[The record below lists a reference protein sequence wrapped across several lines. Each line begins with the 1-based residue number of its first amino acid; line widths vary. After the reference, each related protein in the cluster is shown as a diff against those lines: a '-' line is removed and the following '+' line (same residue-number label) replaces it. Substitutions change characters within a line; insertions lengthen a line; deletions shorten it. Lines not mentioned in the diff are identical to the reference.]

1 MNLQIHTLYLAATI
15 LLWIAVYYAAY
26 WLVALARDPALVCM
40 SVGPLGVSVISL
52 REPPRGRL
60 LAQLTCA
67 AVAVAGAAYVS
78 LFLVVPPPIGGL
90 DRSLSARLVA
100 VCIPVLA
107 ISATRLLSI
116 LRDRRYPLWGEARML
131 TATAE
136 TFTLYQIPSGAVM
149 RYSNGNV
156 ELRGKGMDWT
166 LTELGVAATLES
178 CKQYA
183 VPKP

>member
-1 MNLQIHTLYLAATI
+1 VNLQIHTLYLAATI

-67 AVAVAGAAYVS
+67 AVAVVGAAYVS

-100 VCIPVLA
+100 VCIPALA

-131 TATAE
+131 TAVQRGLATGARIYFTATGRAYLRE
-136 TFTLYQIPSGAVM
+136 RFGATPREFLSMV
-149 RYSNGNV
+149 R
-156 ELRGKGMDWT
+156 R
-166 LTELGVAATLES
+166 
-178 CKQYA
+178 
-183 VPKP
+183 

>member
-1 MNLQIHTLYLAATI
+1 VDLQIHTLYLAATI

-60 LAQLTCA
+60 LAQLACA

-90 DRSLSARLVA
+90 SRSLSTRLVA
-100 VCIPVLA
+100 VCIPVLV
-107 ISATRLLSI
+107 ISGTRLLGI

-131 TATAE
+131 TGVQRGLATGARIY
-136 TFTLYQIPSGAVM
+136 FTATGRAYLRERFGATPREFLSMV
-149 RYSNGNV
+149 R
-156 ELRGKGMDWT
+156 R
-166 LTELGVAATLES
+166 
-178 CKQYA
+178 
-183 VPKP
+183 

>member
-60 LAQLTCA
+60 LAQLACA

-78 LFLVVPPPIGGL
+78 LFLVVPPPIAGL

-116 LRDRRYPLWGEARML
+116 LRDRHYPLWGEARML
-131 TATAE
+131 TAVQRGLATGARIYFTATGRAYLRE
-136 TFTLYQIPSGAVM
+136 RFGATPREFLSMV
-149 RYSNGNV
+149 R
-156 ELRGKGMDWT
+156 R
-166 LTELGVAATLES
+166 
-178 CKQYA
+178 
-183 VPKP
+183 